1 MFEESIMPFFGA
13 FGWISIMLLVGV
25 VLRAKIGVFQRF
37 LFPASILGGLLG
49 FILIS
54 VGWCNIPNETFTLF
68 AIHFFTINY
77 ISIGLTGTDAKAEK
91 GSVQKMIIR
100 GAFWMTLMFCCMV
113 ATQALTGTSM
123 IYLTNNF
130 LKPIFPGLGWL
141 LGQGYALGPG
151 QAVAMA
157 SVWQTTYNIPDA
169 VSFGLT
175 FAAVGFLIASLIG
188 VPLANWGI
196 RKGLPVNAPAE
207 LPRELLV
214 GLHDDDTRA
223 DAGKL
228 ITHSANMD
236 GLAFQLAIT
245 IAVYLVTY
253 YAASGLK
260 AVLPGPIKP
269 LAFGMMFFW
278 GIIIALITKG
288 ILGKLGLGKYLDI
301 NMQRRITGTS
311 VDFMVV
317 ATLMAVEV
325 SVIWAN
331 ILPIAL
337 VCILGGLFT
346 FFFILY
352 FGRRLDQF
360 GFERLIGIFGLCT
373 GTAASGLLL
382 LRIVD
387 PQFKSPASLE
397 LGLMGLPL
405 LLLMPLSFIGYTL
418 PAFGVPKGMVVMAV
432 LFVVSL
438 ILLKVLRYWKKPV
451 W

>member
-1 MFEESIMPFFGA
+1 MFEQSIMPFFGA
-13 FGWISIMLLVGV
+13 FGWLSIMLLVGV
-25 VLRAKIGVFQRF
+25 VLRAKIGLFQKF

-54 VGWCNIPNETFTLF
+54 AGWCNITHETFTLF

-77 ISIGLTGTDAKAEK
+77 ISIGLTGTEAKPEK
-91 GSVQKMIIR
+91 GSVSKMIIR
-100 GAFWMTLMFCCMV
+100 GAFWMALIFTCMMT
-113 ATQALTGTSM
+113 AQPIIGAGTV
-123 IYLTNNF
+123 YLTNTF
-130 LKPIFPGLGWL
+130 LEPIFPGLGWL
-141 LGQGYALGPG
+141 LSQGFAFGPG

-157 SVWQTTYNIPDA
+157 SVWQTTYNIHDA

-175 FAAVGFLIASLIG
+175 YAAVGFLIAALIG

-207 LPRELLV
+207 LPKELLV
-214 GLHDDDTRA
+214 GLHDEDTRA

-228 ITHSANMD
+228 VTHSGNMD

-245 IAVYLVTY
+245 IAVYFVTY

-260 AVLPGPIKP
+260 LVLPGPLKP

-278 GIIIALITKG
+278 GVIIALITKG

-301 NMQRRITGTS
+301 NVQRRITGTS
-311 VDFMVV
+311 VDYMVV
-317 ATLMAVEV
+317 ATLMAVKV
-325 SVIWAN
+325 GVIWAN
-331 ILPIAL
+331 ILPIVLAC
-337 VCILGGLFT
+337 VLGGLFT

-405 LLLMPLSFIGYTL
+405 LLLMPLTFIGFTL
-418 PAFGVPKGMVVMAV
+418 PVFGVPKGMAILSV
-432 LFVVSL
+432 LFVIAL
-438 ILLKVLRYWKKPV
+438 ILLKVLKYWKKPA